1 MFVFFQAE
9 DGIRDAQESR
19 GLGDVY
25 KRQIRRIW
33 SSWGL
38 WDNLRCAWAFGRKMF
53 PTKAAARRALTFVNK
68 ANDKAL
74 DKY

>member
-1 MFVFFQAE
+1 MDEE
-9 DGIRDAQESR
+9 DRRVQVLTEKEEESMR
-19 GLGDVY
+19 SY
-25 KRQIRRIW
+25 SIRRVW
-33 SSWGL
+33 SSWGI

-53 PTKAAARRALTFVNK
+53 PTKAAARRALTFANK

>member
-1 MFVFFQAE
+1 MRSV
-9 DGIRDAQESR
+9 GKK
-19 GLGDVY
+19 G
-25 KRQIRRIW
+25 KRRKSMKGYSIRRIW

-38 WDNLRCAWAFGRKMF
+38 WDNLRCSWAFGLKMF
-53 PTKAAARRALTFVNK
+53 PTKAAARRALTFANK

>member
-1 MFVFFQAE
+1 MSDDKKQVQVSFTRRKSMK
-9 DGIRDAQESR
+9 GYSIRK
-19 GLGDVY
+19 V
-25 KRQIRRIW
+25 W

-38 WDNLRCAWAFGRKMF
+38 WDNVRCAWAFGKKMF